1 SFVARLCFSGA
12 VPSGLDQSSAD
23 QGCGCI
29 TRDRWKAKN
38 RGKLKTVVFNCELK
52 ENKKL
57 VSLCSSKDLSNRAG
71 FLQYRYGS
79 PGKIELTY
87 PEIKTGSQLHF
98 GYDAYSRADLST
110 FILGFENGIYRYEL
124 SETTDGGEQ
133 EVATRELL
141 VGSPNHRRDM
151 HLTCLDDAN
160 LTSNISTLES
170 VVPCDRNHEIVD
182 GGCR

>member
-1 SFVARLCFSGA
+1 MIFAIRSHRRSRMCSARWICVLAALAVSNVGHAASLCAAGE
-12 VPSGLDQSSAD
+12 
-23 QGCGCI
+23 
-29 TRDRWKAKN
+29 
-38 RGKLKTVVFNCELK
+38 TVVFNCKLK

-79 PGKIELTY
+79 SGKIELTY

-124 SETTDGGEQ
+124 SETTEGGEQ